1 LDIEKFEEA
10 GSKGE
15 EHMIDRIDHTALVVS
30 DMARSID
37 FYTGTLGFRI
47 VKELDLPGR
56 KLVMI
61 ALGDD
66 LASKIEL
73 IRYGETD
80 LSDTVPVERTTLG
93 LRHLALHVDDI
104 ASSYQTLVKAGVEM
118 EPEPPFQRPD
128 GPPIAFGHDPDG
140 VLLEFSEL

>member
-1 LDIEKFEEA
+1 
-10 GSKGE
+10 
-15 EHMIDRIDHTALVVS
+15 MVDRIDHTALVVS
-30 DMARSID
+30 DMDRSID

-47 VKELDLPGR
+47 VKELDFPGR

-66 LASKIEL
+66 PASKIEL
-73 IRYGETD
+73 IRYDATD
-80 LSDTVPVERTTLG
+80 LTDPVPVERTPLG
-93 LRHLALHVDDI
+93 LRHLALHVEDV
-104 ASSYQTLVKAGVEM
+104 AATYQALSTAGVEM

-128 GPPIAFGHDPDG
+128 GPPIAFGRDPDG

>member
-1 LDIEKFEEA
+1 
-10 GSKGE
+10 
-15 EHMIDRIDHTALVVS
+15 MVDRIDHTALVVS
-30 DMARSID
+30 DMDRSID

-47 VKELDLPGR
+47 VKELDFPGR

-66 LASKIEL
+66 PASKIEL
-73 IRYGETD
+73 IRYDETD
-80 LSDTVPVERTTLG
+80 LSDPVPEERTPLG
-93 LRHLALHVDDI
+93 LRHLALHVEDV
-104 ASSYQTLVKAGVEM
+104 AATYQALSNAGVEM

-128 GPPIAFGHDPDG
+128 GPPIAFGKDPDG

>member
-1 LDIEKFEEA
+1 
-10 GSKGE
+10 
-15 EHMIDRIDHTALVVS
+15 MIDRIDHTALVVS
-30 DMARSID
+30 DMARSIA
-37 FYTGTLGFRI
+37 FYTGILGFRI
-47 VKELDLPGR
+47 VKELDFPGR

-66 LASKIEL
+66 PASKIEL
-73 IRYGETD
+73 IRYDETD
-80 LSDTVPVERTTLG
+80 LTDPVPVDRTPLG

-104 ASSYQTLVKAGVEM
+104 SASHTSLVEAGVEM

-128 GPPIAFGHDPDG
+128 GPPIAFGRDPDG